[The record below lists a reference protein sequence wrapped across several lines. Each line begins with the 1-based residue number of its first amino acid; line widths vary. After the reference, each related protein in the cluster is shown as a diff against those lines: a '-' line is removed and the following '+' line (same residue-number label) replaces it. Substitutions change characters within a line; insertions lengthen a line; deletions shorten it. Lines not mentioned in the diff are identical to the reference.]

1 MLGDAGS
8 IEPSDCIVYQNDPQ
22 NLARCD
28 CTTVTA
34 GAQLAPAMAFL
45 SDGAT
50 DGSGSSAVADAD
62 TAFGSISDATS
73 AFGSISSSFETT
85 TTPTAE
91 EHVGMFGEP
100 CLVCG
105 EGMKISLQFASIEYV
120 AGVVLTCGTI
130 QSIGIIGV
138 LDCPDPEQFD
148 LMEVCGCV
156 DIDSKDDSNEEVST
170 TMSRFDTMT
179 KAEYAEL
186 LDLRSIYDI
195 RHYGKQ

>member
-1 MLGDAGS
+1 
-8 IEPSDCIVYQNDPQ
+8 
-22 NLARCD
+22 
-28 CTTVTA
+28 
-34 GAQLAPAMAFL
+34 MAFL
-45 SDGAT
+45 TDGAT
-50 DGSGSSAVADAD
+50 DSSESDAVADAD

-105 EGMKISLQFASIEYV
+105 EGMRISLQFASIEYV
-120 AGVVLTCGTI
+120 PGVVLTCGTI

-138 LDCPDPEQFD
+138 LDCPDPERYN

-156 DIDSKDDSNEEVST
+156 DIDGRDDESGNEELST

-195 RHYGKQ
+195 RNYGKQ

>member
-1 MLGDAGS
+1 MLGDAGE
-8 IEPSDCIVYQNDPQ
+8 IAPSDCIVFQNDPLRNAQ
-22 NLARCD
+22 CD

-50 DGSGSSAVADAD
+50 DSAAVADAD

-73 AFGSISSSFETT
+73 AFGSISSSIETT

-120 AGVVLTCGTI
+120 PGVVLTCGTI

-138 LDCPDPEQFD
+138 LECPDPERFN

-156 DIDSKDDSNEEVST
+156 DIDGKDDEIEEVST